1 MMSWLGQACRRVPRT
16 LRRPVSVIGTTFQL
30 YMQDSCSTYAAAI
43 AYYAIFSI
51 VPLSLI
57 TLSIF
62 GLVVDQDR
70 ITDFVFEQVPLE
82 ESQSVRAN
90 VDEIVARAHDMSFAS
105 LGFGVLFLVWSSS
118 GIFAAVRRGLNA
130 ATHLKQTRPY
140 WHGKLIDIMLIPCL
154 GLLILLSVGLTGATQ
169 FALERVSEWGPLDLS
184 ANRAIQVSS
193 YFLPAVASFSLFAL
207 LYRYVPTARP
217 AWSEALSGAV
227 LATVLFELAKNA
239 VAVLITFSG
248 YSRDTAIYAGFG
260 TALAFLLW
268 MFVNASI
275 LLLGAEFGRAVRR
288 PEGDSRLAAAPAP
301 EGRRA
306 PPDLTPALPSTLS
319 HPQGGGPTPG
329 S

>member
-1 MMSWLGQACRRVPRT
+1 MMKWLAQACRRVPRA

-30 YMQDSCSTYAAAI
+30 YMEDSCSTYAAAI

-62 GLVVDQDR
+62 GLVVDQSR
-70 ITDFVFEQVPLE
+70 ITDFVFEQIPLQ
-82 ESQSVRAN
+82 ESQSVRSN

-105 LGFGVLFLVWSSS
+105 LGFGVLFLIWSSS

-169 FALERVSEWGPLDLS
+169 FALERIGHLGPLDLN
-184 ANRAIQVSS
+184 ANRAIHISS
-193 YFLPAVASFSLFAL
+193 YLLPAVASFSLFAL
-207 LYRYVPTARP
+207 LYRYVPNARP
-217 AWSEALSGAV
+217 PWKEALSGAV
-227 LATVLFELAKNA
+227 LATILFELAKNT
-239 VAVLITFSG
+239 VAILISVSG
-248 YSRDTAIYAGFG
+248 FSRDTAIYAGFG

-288 PEGDSRLAAAPAP
+288 PATLDEPAPTAAAEPRRPPA
-301 EGRRA
+301 E
-306 PPDLTPALPSTLS
+306 LTPVLPSTLS
-319 HPQGGGPTPG
+319 RPQGGGPSSG
-329 S
+329 A